1 VKPEK
6 PSAVLTSVVEPIDG
20 PSGLPI
26 DSKIS
31 KVGKGLCKGTKL
43 TGVLRRIR
51 ICTPAV
57 VVSKGWPSWMEILPA
72 IGFSD
77 IKVWCQDPVLLSN
90 YYDNLLNDNS
100 IFHKL
105 HDLSHISNFRQP
117 MLFVSGSRSF
127 VKRTEVQFRH
137 LWIWAAILEDGSTGK
152 WEKVE
157 KLKRFN
163 WKRLRHTQVGGVTD
177 GSYWVGCNSLCPLYP
192 AWTPTSGV

>member
-1 VKPEK
+1 VRPEES
-6 PSAVLTSVVEPIDG
+6 SAIFNSVVEPIDG
-20 PSGLPI
+20 PSGLLI
-26 DSKIS
+26 DSKLS
-31 KVGKGLCKGTKL
+31 KDGKGLRKGTEL

-51 ICTPAV
+51 IRTPAV
-57 VVSKGWPSWMEILPA
+57 VVSEGWPSWMETLPA
-72 IGFSD
+72 IGFLD
-77 IKVWCQDPVLLSN
+77 VKVWCQDPGLLTK
-90 YYDNLLNDNS
+90 YYDDLNDSS

-177 GSYWVGCNSLCPLYP
+177 GSYWVCCNSLCPLYP